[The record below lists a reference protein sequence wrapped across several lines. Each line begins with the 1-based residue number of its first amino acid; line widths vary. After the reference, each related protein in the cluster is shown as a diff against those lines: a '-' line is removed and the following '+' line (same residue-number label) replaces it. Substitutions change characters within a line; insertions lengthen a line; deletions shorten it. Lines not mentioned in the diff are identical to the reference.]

1 MLDTSL
7 KIPKPRIKCSSRSVG
22 GISAQ
27 GGKEKDTHTY
37 NEGASV
43 GCIIELEEN
52 LAKNQQDFDKRNSV
66 SNDLSNIE
74 KRNGVICDMETE

>member
-27 GGKEKDTHTY
+27 GGKEKDTY